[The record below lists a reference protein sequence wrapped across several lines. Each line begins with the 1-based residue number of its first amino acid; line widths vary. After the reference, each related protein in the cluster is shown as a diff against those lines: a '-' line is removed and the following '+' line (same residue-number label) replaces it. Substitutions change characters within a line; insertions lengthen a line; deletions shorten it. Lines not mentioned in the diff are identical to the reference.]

1 MLPFLPIK
9 NINIPMYSLMA
20 LLGALAFVLTTIY
33 IVEQKEK
40 HEKQITNRIL
50 VLTIF
55 GFLFL
60 VFSAF
65 VFNSFFHTIQNKAI
79 TLGGISWLGGI
90 LGVFPFMLVILHKFC
105 PRIKGEALEY
115 FNLLIPGITLAH
127 AFGRIGCF
135 FAGCC
140 YGKVTDSFLG
150 VRFPEG
156 SLAAKEYAD
165 VINGGSLPVLPTQ
178 LFEAIFD
185 ILLVIVM
192 FSMYRRFKGI
202 FIETFCFSYGTFR
215 FFLELLRGDSRGS
228 TGMFLTPSQ
237 LMSIILIIYGILVI
251 LYKNGKI
258 FKKLSEK
265 MKYYVEH
272 RNDDTESDVSV
283 DEKLIKLKT
292 MLEQEL
298 ISEEEYQ
305 EYKKKLIDQ
314 FITP

>member
-1 MLPFLPIK
+1 MLPYLHLGFAS
-9 NINIPMYSLMA
+9 IPMYSLMVI
-20 LLGALAFVLTTIY
+20 LGALAFVIMTIY
-33 IVEQKEK
+33 IIEKKEK
-40 HEKQITNRIL
+40 KDKAITNRIL
-50 VLTIF
+50 IISAL
-55 GFLFL
+55 GFAFL

-65 VFNSFFHTIQNKAI
+65 VFNSLFHSIDNGKI
-79 TLGGISWLGGI
+79 TVGGISWLGGV
-90 LGVFPFMLVILHKFC
+90 LGAFPVMVVLLHKLC
-105 PRIKGEALEY
+105 PKIKGEALEY
-115 FNLLIPGITLAH
+115 FNLLVPGITLAH
-127 AFGRIGCF
+127 AFGRMGCF
-135 FAGCC
+135 CGGCC

-156 SLAAKEYAD
+156 SLAAKEYTD

-185 ILLVIVM
+185 VLLVIVM
-192 FSMYRRFKGI
+192 ISMYRRFKGI

-237 LMSIILIIYGILVI
+237 LMSIILIIYGVLVI
-251 LYKNGKI
+251 LYKKGKI

-272 RNDDTESDVSV
+272 RDDNTESSASV
-283 DEKLIKLKT
+283 EEKLTKLKV
-292 MLEQEL
+292 MLDQKL

-305 EYKKKLIDQ
+305 EYKKKLMEQ
-314 FITP
+314 FIS